1 MWPQTR
7 HRSLCRLGRAVSFFH
22 RRHTQH
28 TPDFCCCCYYF
39 VTPSSV
45 RPNSFLYFES
55 IQRIFFY
62 FHYCYY
68 YYSTGRVSDFF
79 LCGLLLLLL
88 NVVIIFSGKPSISK
102 HSLRV
107 RITFH
112 QVHTTLDILCCP
124 MENSLFI
131 FLLQYCTSI
140 KSNDEV
146 HFLKKPS
153 IFYVGGKKGKI
164 ICQLFDF
171 LTISLVSI
179 IGLTKS

>member
-1 MWPQTR
+1 
-7 HRSLCRLGRAVSFFH
+7 
-22 RRHTQH
+22 
-28 TPDFCCCCYYF
+28 PDFCCCCYYF

-55 IQRIFFY
+55 IQRIFFFFY
-62 FHYCYY
+62 YYYY

-146 HFLKKPS
+146 HFLKKAFNFLCRRKKRQNYLSVIRLFDDLFSFNYRPHEELNYCG
-153 IFYVGGKKGKI
+153 FCPHKNGGKIEYVIRTSFVI
-164 ICQLFDF
+164 ICA
-171 LTISLVSI
+171 
-179 IGLTKS
+179 